1 MISSKS
7 KSRPNREELRR
18 QAIAEFLSRNP
29 HHFNGSETLVF
40 IPVYNEEHT
49 IAKVVSK
56 VRDACDFDLM
66 VIDDGSTDST
76 PQILPALEVD
86 VLRHPICLGSGVIV
100 SGLEVGYSL
109 GYKYVIKIDG
119 DDQHNPQDIPRLY
132 EHAVKIGADIVIGS
146 RHLHKFNAKILSIE
160 GSGMWFC
167 SKLVSVLSRKRITD
181 TTSGLKVWSRRACE
195 LALQAFENGK
205 LKEDSTYHVEELIIA
220 ARKKLAVEEIS
231 IVVRPREYGETKS
244 YSTKKLIMFPLNLI
258 RSTVRALLS

>member
-29 HHFNGSETLVF
+29 HHFNGSEALVF
-40 IPVYNEEHT
+40 IPAYNEEHT
-49 IAKVVSK
+49 IANVVSK

-66 VIDDGSTDST
+66 VIDDGSNDST
-76 PQILPALEVD
+76 PQILQALEVD

-100 SGLEVGYSL
+100 SGLEIGHSL

-132 EHAVKIGADIVIGS
+132 EHAVKTGADIVIGS

-160 GSGMWFC
+160 GLGMWFC
-167 SKLVSVLSRKRITD
+167 SKLVSLLSRKRIPCGGANHCRQKEAHSGGNKHRGAPPRIWRNQIIFDKEANYVPTKSNSEYHKGATFIAELNESCLD
-181 TTSGLKVWSRRACE
+181 TTT
-195 LALQAFENGK
+195 F
-205 LKEDSTYHVEELIIA
+205 
-220 ARKKLAVEEIS
+220 
-231 IVVRPREYGETKS
+231 
-244 YSTKKLIMFPLNLI
+244 
-258 RSTVRALLS
+258 